1 MPDVSAMKAI
11 MMKAHN
17 NVYGL
22 LAGLNASVAR
32 LLSGRLNTSVNALRT
47 AIATRQIVPFY
58 QPFMHASSG
67 QIAGIEVLARWRHPL
82 YGAVSPDAFIPLAEK
97 HHLIVPL
104 THLLMQQVIADLQHQ
119 IHRFPVGTYICI
131 NISAQNCL
139 DPGFECD
146 TRDMLSKFNANQSHV
161 VVEIT
166 ERHPL
171 HFTPQL
177 SNWFAALR
185 RANISLA
192 LDDFGTGYS
201 NLSYISALNPEF
213 IKIDK
218 MFVSQIGVS
227 TDTRLVDSLIDLA
240 KNMHLKIIAE
250 GVETEAQADY
260 LRHKEIDYL
269 QGYYFSK
276 PLPASELIH
285 RVVHRGQA
293 LVS

>member
-1 MPDVSAMKAI
+1 MENILKKDHSILTGMGSSLTRALSWLKTSQVDPALKTLKA
-11 MMKAHN
+11 
-17 NVYGL
+17 
-22 LAGLNASVAR
+22 
-32 LLSGRLNTSVNALRT
+32 
-47 AIATRQIVPFY
+47 AIAQRHITPFY
-58 QPFMHASSG
+58 QPFINAETG
-67 QIAGIEVLARWRHPL
+67 DVAGIEVLARWRHPT
-82 YGAVSPDAFIPLAEK
+82 YGYVSPDVFIPMAEK
-97 HHLIVPL
+97 HGLIVPL
-104 THLLMQQVIADLQHQ
+104 THLLIQQVITDLEHQ

-139 DPGFECD
+139 DPNFEID
-146 TRDMLSKFNANQSHV
+146 TCELLQKFLVNDSHV
-161 VVEIT
+161 VMEIT

-185 RANISLA
+185 RSNISVA

-227 TDTRLVDSLIDLA
+227 SDTRLVDSLIALA

-250 GVETEAQADY
+250 GVETQAQAEY
-260 LRHKEIDYL
+260 LRSKKIDFL
-269 QGYYFSK
+269 QGFYFCK
-276 PLPASELIH
+276 PMPVAELINVVVAKTIPASGVLNSI
-285 RVVHRGQA
+285 V
-293 LVS
+293 

>member
-1 MPDVSAMKAI
+1 MKR
-11 MMKAHN
+11 AHKSVN
-17 NVYGL
+17 AV
-22 LAGLNASVAR
+22 LAGLNAGLAR
-32 LLSGRLNTSVNALRT
+32 CFSRRLRSPVNTLRM
-47 AIATRQIVPFY
+47 AIVQRQIAPFY
-58 QPFMHASSG
+58 QPFMDARSG

-82 YGAVSPDAFIPLAEK
+82 YGYVSPDVFIPLAEQ

-104 THLLMQQVIADLQHQ
+104 THLLMEQVVADLQHQ
-119 IHRFPVGTYICI
+119 IHRFPLGTYICI

-146 TRDMLSKFNANQSHV
+146 SRDMVRKLNANQSHV

-177 SNWFAALR
+177 SEWFAALR

-201 NLSYISALNPEF
+201 NLAYISALNPEF

-218 MFVSQIGVS
+218 LFVSQIGVS
-227 TDTRLVDSLIDLA
+227 DDTRLVDSLIDLA

-250 GVETEAQADY
+250 GVETKAQADH
-260 LRHKEIDYL
+260 LRNKHIDYL

-276 PLPASELIH
+276 PLSASELIH
-285 RVVHRGQA
+285 QVAAG
-293 LVS
+293 

>member
-1 MPDVSAMKAI
+1 MKLTMI
-11 MMKAHN
+11 NLHK
-17 NVYGL
+17 L
-22 LAGLNASVAR
+22 RTGLNDRFVR
-32 LLSGRLNTSVNALRT
+32 YFSGRFSASVNALRS
-47 AIATRQIVPFY
+47 AIAQRQIVPFY
-58 QPFMHASSG
+58 QPFMHASTG
-67 QIAGIEVLARWRHPL
+67 QIAGFEVLARWCHPL
-82 YGAVSPDAFIPLAEK
+82 YGAVSPNAFIPLAEK
-97 HHLIVPL
+97 HDLIVPL
-104 THLLMQQVIADLQHQ
+104 THLLMQQVIADLQNQ

-139 DPGFECD
+139 DPGFESD

-185 RANISLA
+185 QANISVA

-218 MFVSQIGVS
+218 LFVSQIGMS
-227 TDTRLVDSLIDLA
+227 EDTRLVDSVIALA

-250 GVETEAQADY
+250 GVETEVQADY
-260 LRHKEIDYL
+260 LRRKQIDYL
-269 QGYYFSK
+269 QGYYFFK

-285 RVVHRGQA
+285 QIIARDRTLA
-293 LVS
+293 I

>member
-1 MPDVSAMKAI
+1 MKLTMINVSK
-11 MMKAHN
+11 N
-17 NVYGL
+17 LNVLMG
-22 LAGLNASVAR
+22 GLNAGLAR
-32 LLSGRLNTSVNALRT
+32 YFSGRLGASVKALRT
-47 AIATRQIVPFY
+47 AIAQRQIVPFY
-58 QPFMHASSG
+58 QPFMNASTG

-82 YGAVSPDAFIPLAEK
+82 YGAISPDAFIPLAEE

-104 THLLMQQVIADLQHQ
+104 THLLMQQVVADLQHQ

-146 TRDMLSKFNANQSHV
+146 TRDMLVKFNANQSHV

-185 RANISLA
+185 RANISVA

-213 IKIDK
+213 IKLDK
-218 MFVSQIGVS
+218 LFVSQIGVNE
-227 TDTRLVDSLIDLA
+227 DTRLVDSVIALA

-250 GVETEAQADY
+250 GVETEAQANY
-260 LRHKEIDYL
+260 LRHKQIDFL
-269 QGYYFSK
+269 QGYLFSK

-285 RVVHRGQA
+285 QITSRSQA
-293 LVS
+293 LAS

>member
-1 MPDVSAMKAI
+1 MINLHTLRA
-11 MMKAHN
+11 N
-17 NVYGL
+17 
-22 LAGLNASVAR
+22 LNARFAR
-32 LLSGRLNTSVNALRT
+32 YFSGRFSASVNALRT
-47 AIATRQIVPFY
+47 AIAQRQIVPFY
-58 QPFMHASSG
+58 QPFMNASTG

-82 YGAVSPDAFIPLAEK
+82 YGAISPDAFIPLAEQ
-97 HHLIVPL
+97 HDLIVPL
-104 THLLMQQVIADLQHQ
+104 THLLMQQVIADLQDQ

-185 RANISLA
+185 EANISVA

-213 IKIDK
+213 IKLDK
-218 MFVSQIGVS
+218 LFVSQIGVS
-227 TDTRLVDSLIDLA
+227 EDTRLVDSVIALA

-250 GVETEAQADY
+250 GVETQAQADY
-260 LRHKEIDYL
+260 LRHKHIDFM
-269 QGYYFSK
+269 QGYYFCK
-276 PLPASELIH
+276 PLPARELIH
-285 RVVHRGQA
+285 QVIAGERA
-293 LVS
+293 LAS

>member
-11 MMKAHN
+11 MMKAHK

-260 LRHKEIDYL
+260 LRRKEIDYL

>member
-1 MPDVSAMKAI
+1 MKLT
-11 MMKAHN
+11 MMS
-17 NVYGL
+17 VYKSLNL
-22 LAGLNASVAR
+22 LRAFLDTGITHCF
-32 LLSGRLNTSVNALRT
+32 SGRVSTPVKALRT
-47 AIATRQIVPFY
+47 AITQRQIVPFY
-58 QPFMHASSG
+58 QPFINASTG

-104 THLLMQQVIADLQHQ
+104 THLLMQQVVADLQDQ

-139 DPGFECD
+139 DPEFETD
-146 TRDMLSKFNANQSHV
+146 TREMLSKFNANQSHV

-185 RANISLA
+185 RANISVA

-218 MFVSQIGVS
+218 LFVSQIGVND
-227 TDTRLVDSLIDLA
+227 DTRLVDSVIALA
-240 KNMHLKIIAE
+240 KNMRLKIIAE
-250 GVETEAQADY
+250 GVETQAQADY
-260 LRHKEIDYL
+260 LRRKQIDFL
-269 QGYYFSK
+269 QGYYFCK
-276 PLPASELIH
+276 PLPANELIH
-285 RVVHRGQA
+285 QVMEQRQA
-293 LVS
+293 LAS